1 MCKRGLSTKNVQ
13 GVDRYCLNQNII
25 IRRRLQINYNAIV
38 NLATKPIALLG
49 NNYKKDNLKV
59 CRLFLIDFLSPGGI

>member
-1 MCKRGLSTKNVQ
+1 MCKRGLFTKNVQ

-38 NLATKPIALLG
+38 NLATKLIALLG
-49 NNYKKDNLKV
+49 SMHKKDNRKV
-59 CRLFLIDFLSPGGI
+59 CRLFLIDFLSPEGV